1 MVRRDATETA
11 TTLRPKGET
20 MSSEEWAERAKCRLE
35 KKPTE
40 FFYPERGGEDRAAAI
55 IAYCAGCPV
64 SEDCLRSG
72 IGDLDGWFGGMSPE
86 HRERWQRTGR
96 RPIRHTKKWSR
107 YNPVPSEE
115 VARWVSL
122 RDAGW
127 KFRDIGDLVGVS
139 PKTVTHRVKQA
150 QGVL

>member
-11 TTLRPKGET
+11 TTARSKGET
-20 MSSEEWAERAKCRLE
+20 VSSEEWEQQAKCRLE

-40 FFYPERGGEDRAAAI
+40 FFYPEQGQPTEAI
-55 IAYCAGCPV
+55 VAYCASCPV

-72 IGDLDGWFGGMSPE
+72 FDELDGWFGGMSPE

-96 RPIRHTKKWSR
+96 RPAPQARKWSR

-122 RDAGW
+122 REAGW
-127 KFRDIGDLVGVS
+127 KFRDIGDFVGVS

-150 QGVL
+150 QGLL